1 MFMTLSAL
9 AAHATP
15 ITNMKAVAAPPSDG
29 SMKGASNFSP
39 HAQSGRSRDGRLN
52 ASIIKAG

>member
-1 MFMTLSAL
+1 MTLSAL